1 MKISLRNWG
10 FLSRR
15 FAFTLV
21 ELLVVIAVIAIL
33 AAMLLPALSRAKAS
47 ALVVACMNN
56 ERQMGIALNMY
67 VSDNHAYPY
76 LLAFIGSADSD
87 IIFHWEDALHIYD
100 PAYNPLSWTNRACQ
114 CPAYR
119 GAVTT
124 EPNDSLPGYSG
135 SYAYNGW
142 GTQTPSSLSSLT
154 SLGLGDEDYGGPEN
168 PATGQQAKVPPVSE
182 SQVKAPS
189 EMFAISDARI
199 RITGVVH
206 PNMQGEDFM
215 VCEPINPLSSGIVSY
230 SQTQAPPQHGQNFN
244 VLFCDGHVKAIKT
257 NDLFNPTNT
266 AIYWNNDH
274 QPHPE
279 TWVP

>member
-1 MKISLRNWG
+1 MKIFLGNLG
-10 FLSRR
+10 FRFRR

-33 AAMLLPALSRAKAS
+33 AAMLLPALSRSKAS
-47 ALVVACMNN
+47 ALEVACMNN
-56 ERQMGIALNMY
+56 EHQMGIALNMY
-67 VSDNHAYPY
+67 VGDNRAYPFACFY
-76 LLAFIGSADSD
+76 WKCRLGHY
-87 IIFHWEDALHIYD
+87 FHWEDALHIYD

-124 EPNDSLPGYSG
+124 EPNDSLPGYAG

-142 GTQTPSSLSSLT
+142 GTRTPSSLSSLT
-154 SLGLGDEDYGGPEN
+154 SLGLGGEDYGGPEN

-230 SQTQAPPQHGQNFN
+230 SQTQVPPQHGQNFN
-244 VLFCDGHVKAIKT
+244 ALFCDGHVKAIRIS
-257 NDLFNPTNT
+257 DLFNPTNT
-266 AIYWNNDH
+266 AVYWNNDH